1 MSRTADKFL
10 EKLFEQ
16 EIPEVFD
23 GLITI
28 KKVVRISGE
37 KAKVAV
43 DSMMIEL
50 IQLELCWNERFSYS
64 RNCS

>member
-1 MSRTADKFL
+1 MMSRTAPEFL
-10 EKLFEQ
+10 TKLFEQ

-28 KKVVRISGE
+28 EGVARVPGE

-43 DSMMIEL
+43 DS
-50 IQLELCWNERFSYS
+50 
-64 RNCS
+64 